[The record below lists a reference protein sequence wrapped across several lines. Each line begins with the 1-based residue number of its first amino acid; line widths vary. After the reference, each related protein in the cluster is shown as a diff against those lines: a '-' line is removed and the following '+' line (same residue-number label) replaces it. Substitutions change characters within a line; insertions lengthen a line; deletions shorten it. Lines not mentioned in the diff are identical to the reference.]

1 MEADLGRNIYKQ
13 RSGFTLV
20 KSTINLQDIFL
31 NQVRK
36 DHIAV
41 TIYLTNG
48 FQLKGMVKG
57 FDNFTVIL
65 DSDGKQQLVY
75 KHAIS
80 TISPM
85 RIVNLIFNDQIKE

>member
-1 MEADLGRNIYKQ
+1 MNKNN
-13 RSGFTLV
+13 
-20 KSTINLQDIFL
+20 INLQDVFL

-36 DHIAV
+36 EHIPV

-48 FQLKGMVKG
+48 FQLKGTVKG
-57 FDNFTVIL
+57 FDNFTVVL
-65 DSDGKQQLVY
+65 DSEGRQQLIY

-85 RIVNLIFNDQIKE
+85 KIVSLIFNDNNRME

>member
-1 MEADLGRNIYKQ
+1 M
-13 RSGFTLV
+13 V
-20 KSTINLQDIFL
+20 KNTINLQDIFL

-36 DHIAV
+36 EHIAV

-57 FDNFTVIL
+57 FDNFTVVL

-85 RIVNLIFNDQIKE
+85 KVVNLIFNDQLKE